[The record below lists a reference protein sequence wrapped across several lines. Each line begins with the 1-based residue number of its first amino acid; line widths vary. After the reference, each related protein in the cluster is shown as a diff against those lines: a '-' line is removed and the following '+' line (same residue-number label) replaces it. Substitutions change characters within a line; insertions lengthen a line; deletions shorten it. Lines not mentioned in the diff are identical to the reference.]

1 MVKEGSGR
9 MSVTDI
15 QVSSTVG
22 SVLDG
27 WDGSQMSYSLRCSKQ
42 MARDYSTSV
51 CSRLESAVV
60 FSEKSAFKLKGKEAR
75 VCEQLYVR

>member
-1 MVKEGSGR
+1 
-9 MSVTDI
+9 
-15 QVSSTVG
+15 
-22 SVLDG
+22 
-27 WDGSQMSYSLRCSKQ
+27 MSYSLRCSKQ
-42 MARDYSTSV
+42 MARDYGTSV